1 MSDIYSVGERVVIYI
16 VIAITAIVLSLVYLF
31 CRINRK
37 KVSCFIFVLCFL
49 YFALF
54 IFLNFIS
61 MFDLVFNNQ
70 KGFENFSKVIS
81 KFYEV
86 FDYIDKALG
95 FLIFPLIIY
104 YLESGYYT
112 IPRKILDGLWG
123 IIFEFIQPLVL
134 SLRIILCIV
143 LLVITI
149 KYRKHFGL
157 GKNPFDYIFVILD
170 CYSIIDI
177 YMCVGFFMVQIFVDC
192 KTQKNKKLKDRYYR
206 YSLIKII
213 RKTESYINKMNKL
226 HETLDKN
233 IQNYDKDKSSLDYK
247 HMKETYQK
255 IDEKIKEY
263 QEERH
268 ENNTNS
274 NNNENIIDY
283 SNANVQQTNNYNE
296 NINQNNNDYM
306 GAINY
311 LHNYNQP
318 NDKTGQQETVNQM
331 EVGGEQAQNVEIK
344 KNNEENK
351 PKKEKKLSPV
361 DCNKKYKK
369 YIRRIDKL
377 KLLYQVIERDYN
389 PMTISNNRC
398 ICCCNVILFITF
410 GIAICTDF
418 ILPIALNMRDD
429 FIDDSGEFKK
439 TEESK
444 FALAVSILIS
454 LLICIVTSSYTI
466 ITIYSSKRRRY
477 ISGDYLYDKKIND
490 NLSLLKTV
498 QFICGFSF
506 AVIYCNLYFWKTLD
520 KKGVFGRPYYYD
532 QVIIP
537 DYTLKNGITIYMII
551 KIIIIIISILA
562 ALIIQLTKLSFF
574 KNDLT
579 EFNSRSFRQS
589 KYDNDQ
595 ELNRVINE
603 NKGIVNILKREIKY

>member
-1 MSDIYSVGERVVIYI
+1 
-16 VIAITAIVLSLVYLF
+16 
-31 CRINRK
+31 
-37 KVSCFIFVLCFL
+37 
-49 YFALF
+49 
-54 IFLNFIS
+54 

-123 IIFEFIQPLVL
+123 IIYEFIQPLVL

-247 HMKETYQK
+247 HMKDTYQK
-255 IDEKIKEY
+255 IDKKLKEY
-263 QEERH
+263 QEDSH
-268 ENNTNS
+268 ENNPNS
-274 NNNENIIDY
+274 NNNENMIDY
-283 SNANVQQTNNYNE
+283 SKANVQQTNNYNE

-318 NDKTGQQETVNQM
+318 NDKTGQQETDNQM

-398 ICCCNVILFITF
+398 ICCYNVILFITF

-444 FALAVSILIS
+444 FALAVSVIIS
-454 LLICIVTSSYTI
+454 LAICVVTSSYTI

-537 DYTLKNGITIYMII
+537 DYTIKNGITIYMII

-562 ALIIQLTKLSFF
+562 ALIIKLTKISFF

-579 EFNSRSFRQS
+579 EFNSKSWRQS
-589 KYDNDQ
+589 KYDDDQ

>member
-1 MSDIYSVGERVVIYI
+1 MSDVYSVGERVVIYI
-16 VIAITAIVLSLVYLF
+16 VIAIVAIVLSLVYLF
-31 CRINRK
+31 CRVNRK
-37 KVSCFIFVLCFL
+37 KISLFIFALCSL

-123 IIFEFIQPLVL
+123 IIYEFIQPLVL

-247 HMKETYQK
+247 HMKDTYQK
-255 IDEKIKEY
+255 IDKKLKEY
-263 QEERH
+263 QEDSH
-268 ENNTNS
+268 ENNPNS
-274 NNNENIIDY
+274 NNNENMIDY
-283 SNANVQQTNNYNE
+283 SKANVQQTNNYNE

-318 NDKTGQQETVNQM
+318 NDKTGQQETDNQM

-398 ICCCNVILFITF
+398 ICCYNVILFITF

-444 FALAVSILIS
+444 FALAVSVIIS
-454 LLICIVTSSYTI
+454 LAICVVTSSYTI

-537 DYTLKNGITIYMII
+537 DHTIKNGITIYMII

-562 ALIIQLTKLSFF
+562 ALIIKLTKISFF

-579 EFNSRSFRQS
+579 EFNSKSWRQS
-589 KYDNDQ
+589 KYDDDQ

>member
-1 MSDIYSVGERVVIYI
+1 MSDVYSVGERVVIYI
-16 VIAITAIVLSLVYLF
+16 VIAIVAIVLSLVYLF
-31 CRINRK
+31 CRVNRK
-37 KVSCFIFVLCFL
+37 KISLFIFALCSL

-123 IIFEFIQPLVL
+123 IIYEFIQPLVL

-247 HMKETYQK
+247 HMKDTYQK
-255 IDEKIKEY
+255 IDKKLKEY
-263 QEERH
+263 QEDSH
-268 ENNTNS
+268 ENNPNS
-274 NNNENIIDY
+274 NNNENMIDY
-283 SNANVQQTNNYNE
+283 SKANVQQTNNYNE

-318 NDKTGQQETVNQM
+318 NDKTGQQETDNQM

-398 ICCCNVILFITF
+398 ICCYNVILFITF

-444 FALAVSILIS
+444 FALAVSVIIS
-454 LLICIVTSSYTI
+454 LAICVVTSSYTI

-562 ALIIQLTKLSFF
+562 ALIIKLTKISFF

-579 EFNSRSFRQS
+579 EFNSKSWRQS
-589 KYDNDQ
+589 KYDDDQ

>member
-1 MSDIYSVGERVVIYI
+1 MSDVYSVGERVVIYI
-16 VIAITAIVLSLVYLF
+16 VIAIVAIVLSLVYLF
-31 CRINRK
+31 CRVNRK
-37 KVSCFIFVLCFL
+37 KISLFIFALCSL

-123 IIFEFIQPLVL
+123 IIYEFIQPLVL

-247 HMKETYQK
+247 HMKDTYQK
-255 IDEKIKEY
+255 IDKKLKEY
-263 QEERH
+263 QEDSH
-268 ENNTNS
+268 ENNPNS
-274 NNNENIIDY
+274 NNNENMIDY
-283 SNANVQQTNNYNE
+283 SKANVQQTNNYNE

-318 NDKTGQQETVNQM
+318 NDKTGQQETDNQM

-398 ICCCNVILFITF
+398 ICCYNVILFITF

-562 ALIIQLTKLSFF
+562 ALIIKLTKISFF

-579 EFNSRSFRQS
+579 EFNSKSWRQS
-589 KYDNDQ
+589 KYDDDQ

>member
-1 MSDIYSVGERVVIYI
+1 MSDVYSVGERVVIYI
-16 VIAITAIVLSLVYLF
+16 VIAIVAIVLSLVYLF
-31 CRINRK
+31 CRVNRK
-37 KVSCFIFVLCFL
+37 KISLFIFALCSL

-123 IIFEFIQPLVL
+123 IIYEFIQPLVL

-149 KYRKHFGL
+149 KYREHFGL

-247 HMKETYQK
+247 HMKDTYQK

-263 QEERH
+263 QEESH
-268 ENNTNS
+268 ENNPNS
-274 NNNENIIDY
+274 NNNENMIDY
-283 SNANVQQTNNYNE
+283 SKANVQQTNNYNE

-318 NDKTGQQETVNQM
+318 NDKTGQQETDNQM

-398 ICCCNVILFITF
+398 ICCYNVILFITF

-444 FALAVSILIS
+444 FALAVSVIIS
-454 LLICIVTSSYTI
+454 LAICVVTSSYTI

-562 ALIIQLTKLSFF
+562 ALIIKLTKISFF

-579 EFNSRSFRQS
+579 EFNSKSWRQS
-589 KYDNDQ
+589 KYDDDQ

>member
-1 MSDIYSVGERVVIYI
+1 MSDVYSVGERVVIYI
-16 VIAITAIVLSLVYLF
+16 VIAITALVLSLVYLF
-31 CRINRK
+31 CRVNRK
-37 KVSCFIFVLCFL
+37 KISLFIFALCSL

-123 IIFEFIQPLVL
+123 IIYEFIQPLVL

-263 QEERH
+263 QEESH
-268 ENNTNS
+268 ENNPNS
-274 NNNENIIDY
+274 NNNENMIDY
-283 SNANVQQTNNYNE
+283 SKANVQQTNNYNE

-318 NDKTGQQETVNQM
+318 NDKTGQQETDNQM

-444 FALAVSILIS
+444 FALAVSVIIS
-454 LLICIVTSSYTI
+454 LAICVVTSSYTI

-579 EFNSRSFRQS
+579 EFNSKSWRQS
-589 KYDNDQ
+589 KYDDDQ

>member
-1 MSDIYSVGERVVIYI
+1 MSDVYSVGERVVIYI
-16 VIAITAIVLSLVYLF
+16 VIAIVAIVLSLVYLF
-31 CRINRK
+31 CRVNRK
-37 KVSCFIFVLCFL
+37 KISLFIFALCSL

-123 IIFEFIQPLVL
+123 IIYEFIQPLVL

-247 HMKETYQK
+247 HMKDTYQK
-255 IDEKIKEY
+255 IDKKLKEY
-263 QEERH
+263 QEDSH
-268 ENNTNS
+268 ENNPNS
-274 NNNENIIDY
+274 NNNENMIDY
-283 SNANVQQTNNYNE
+283 SKANVQQTNNYNE

-318 NDKTGQQETVNQM
+318 NDKTGQQETDNQM

-444 FALAVSILIS
+444 FALAVSVIIS
-454 LLICIVTSSYTI
+454 LAICVVTSSYTI

-562 ALIIQLTKLSFF
+562 ALIIKLTKISFF

-579 EFNSRSFRQS
+579 EFNSKSWRQS
-589 KYDNDQ
+589 KYDDDQ

>member
-16 VIAITAIVLSLVYLF
+16 VIAIVALVLSLVYLF

-37 KVSCFIFVLCFL
+37 KVSWFIFVLCFL

-61 MFDLVFNNQ
+61 MFDLVFNNE

-81 KFYEV
+81 KFYEI

-123 IIFEFIQPLVL
+123 IIYEFIQPLVL

-157 GKNPFDYIFVILD
+157 GKNLFDYIFVILD

-247 HMKETYQK
+247 HMKDTYQK

-263 QEERH
+263 QEESH
-268 ENNTNS
+268 ENNPNS
-274 NNNENIIDY
+274 NNNENMIDY
-283 SNANVQQTNNYNE
+283 SKANVQQTNNYNE

-318 NDKTGQQETVNQM
+318 NDKTGQQETDNQM

-444 FALAVSILIS
+444 FALAVSVIIS
-454 LLICIVTSSYTI
+454 LAICVVTSSYTI

-477 ISGDYLYDKKIND
+477 ISGDYLYDKMIND

-562 ALIIQLTKLSFF
+562 ALIIKLTKISFF

-579 EFNSRSFRQS
+579 EFNSKSWRQS

>member
-31 CRINRK
+31 CRVNRK
-37 KVSCFIFVLCFL
+37 KISLFIFALCSL

-247 HMKETYQK
+247 HMKDTYQK
-255 IDEKIKEY
+255 IDKKLKEY
-263 QEERH
+263 QEDSH
-268 ENNTNS
+268 ENNPNS
-274 NNNENIIDY
+274 NNNENMIDY
-283 SNANVQQTNNYNE
+283 SKANVQQTNNYNE

-318 NDKTGQQETVNQM
+318 NDKTGQQETDNQM

-389 PMTISNNRC
+389 PMYISNNRC
-398 ICCCNVILFITF
+398 ICCYNVILFITF

-444 FALAVSILIS
+444 FALAVSVIIS
-454 LLICIVTSSYTI
+454 LAICVVTSSYTI

-477 ISGDYLYDKKIND
+477 ISGDYLYDKMIND

-579 EFNSRSFRQS
+579 EFNSKSWRQS

>member
-16 VIAITAIVLSLVYLF
+16 VIAIVAIVLSLVYLF
-31 CRINRK
+31 CRVNRK
-37 KVSCFIFVLCFL
+37 KISLFIFALCSL

-123 IIFEFIQPLVL
+123 IIYEFIQPLVL

-247 HMKETYQK
+247 HMKDTYQK
-255 IDEKIKEY
+255 IDKKLKEY
-263 QEERH
+263 QEDSH
-268 ENNTNS
+268 ENNPNS
-274 NNNENIIDY
+274 NNNENMIDY
-283 SNANVQQTNNYNE
+283 SKANVQQTNNYNE

-318 NDKTGQQETVNQM
+318 NDKTDQQETINQM

-398 ICCCNVILFITF
+398 ICFCNVILFITF

-439 TEESK
+439 TDESK
-444 FALAVSILIS
+444 FALAVSVIIS
-454 LLICIVTSSYTI
+454 LAICVVTSSYTI

-477 ISGDYLYDKKIND
+477 ISGDYLYDKMIND

-562 ALIIQLTKLSFF
+562 ALIIKLTKISFF

-579 EFNSRSFRQS
+579 EFNSKSWRQS
-589 KYDNDQ
+589 KYDDDQ

>member
-1 MSDIYSVGERVVIYI
+1 MSDVYSVGERVVIYI
-16 VIAITAIVLSLVYLF
+16 VIAIVAIVLSLVYLF
-31 CRINRK
+31 CRVNRK
-37 KVSCFIFVLCFL
+37 KISLFIFALCSL

-123 IIFEFIQPLVL
+123 IIYEFIQPLVL

-247 HMKETYQK
+247 HMKDTYQK
-255 IDEKIKEY
+255 IDKKLKEY
-263 QEERH
+263 QEDSH
-268 ENNTNS
+268 ENNPNS
-274 NNNENIIDY
+274 NNNENMIDY
-283 SNANVQQTNNYNE
+283 SKANVQQTNNYNE

-318 NDKTGQQETVNQM
+318 NDKTGQQETDNQM

-389 PMTISNNRC
+389 PMTISNNRY
-398 ICCCNVILFITF
+398 ICCYNVILFITF

-444 FALAVSILIS
+444 FALAVSVIIS
-454 LLICIVTSSYTI
+454 LAICVVTSSYTI

-562 ALIIQLTKLSFF
+562 ALIIKLTKISFF

-579 EFNSRSFRQS
+579 EFNSKSWRQS
-589 KYDNDQ
+589 KYDDDQ

>member
-1 MSDIYSVGERVVIYI
+1 MSDVYSVGERVVIYI
-16 VIAITAIVLSLVYLF
+16 VIAIVAIVLSLVYLF
-31 CRINRK
+31 CRVNRK
-37 KVSCFIFVLCFL
+37 KISLFIFALCSL

-123 IIFEFIQPLVL
+123 IIYEFIQPLVL

-226 HETLDKN
+226 HDTLDKN

-247 HMKETYQK
+247 HMKDTYQK
-255 IDEKIKEY
+255 IDKKLKEY

-296 NINQNNNDYM
+296 NINQNNNDYI

-398 ICCCNVILFITF
+398 ICFCNVILFITF

-444 FALAVSILIS
+444 FALAVSVIIS
-454 LLICIVTSSYTI
+454 LAICVVTSSYTI

-537 DYTLKNGITIYMII
+537 DYTIKNGITIYMII

-562 ALIIQLTKLSFF
+562 ALIIKLTKLSFF

-579 EFNSRSFRQS
+579 EFNSKSWRQS
-589 KYDNDQ
+589 KYDDDQ

>member
-1 MSDIYSVGERVVIYI
+1 MSDVYSVGERVVIYI
-16 VIAITAIVLSLVYLF
+16 VIAIVAIVLSLVYLF
-31 CRINRK
+31 CRVNRK
-37 KVSCFIFVLCFL
+37 KISLFIFALCSL

-123 IIFEFIQPLVL
+123 IIYEFIQPLVL

-247 HMKETYQK
+247 HMKDTYQK
-255 IDEKIKEY
+255 IDKKLKEY
-263 QEERH
+263 QEDSH
-268 ENNTNS
+268 ENNPNS
-274 NNNENIIDY
+274 NNNENMIDY
-283 SNANVQQTNNYNE
+283 SKANVQQTNNYNE

-318 NDKTGQQETVNQM
+318 NDKTGQQETDNQM

-562 ALIIQLTKLSFF
+562 ALIIKLTKISFF

-579 EFNSRSFRQS
+579 EFNSKSWRQS
-589 KYDNDQ
+589 KYDDDQ

>member
-1 MSDIYSVGERVVIYI
+1 MSDVYSVGERVVIYI
-16 VIAITAIVLSLVYLF
+16 VIAIVAIVLSLVYLF
-31 CRINRK
+31 CRVNRK
-37 KVSCFIFVLCFL
+37 KISLFIFALCSL

-123 IIFEFIQPLVL
+123 IIYEFIQPLVL

-247 HMKETYQK
+247 HMKDTYQK
-255 IDEKIKEY
+255 IDKKLKEY
-263 QEERH
+263 QEDSH
-268 ENNTNS
+268 ENNPNS
-274 NNNENIIDY
+274 NNNENMIDY
-283 SNANVQQTNNYNE
+283 SKANVQQTNNYNE

-318 NDKTGQQETVNQM
+318 NDKTDQQETINQM

-398 ICCCNVILFITF
+398 ICFYNVILFITF

-439 TEESK
+439 TDESK
-444 FALAVSILIS
+444 FALAVSVIIS
-454 LLICIVTSSYTI
+454 LAICVVTSSYTI

-477 ISGDYLYDKKIND
+477 ISGDYLYDKMIND

-562 ALIIQLTKLSFF
+562 ALIIQLTKISFF

-579 EFNSRSFRQS
+579 EFNSKSWRQS
-589 KYDNDQ
+589 KYDDDQ

>member
-1 MSDIYSVGERVVIYI
+1 MSDVYSVGERVVIYI
-16 VIAITAIVLSLVYLF
+16 VIAIVAIVLSLVYLF
-31 CRINRK
+31 CRVNRK
-37 KVSCFIFVLCFL
+37 KISLFIFALCSL

-123 IIFEFIQPLVL
+123 IIYEFIQPLVL

-247 HMKETYQK
+247 HMKDTYQK
-255 IDEKIKEY
+255 IDKKLKEY
-263 QEERH
+263 QEDSH
-268 ENNTNS
+268 ENNPNS
-274 NNNENIIDY
+274 NNNENMIDY
-283 SNANVQQTNNYNE
+283 SKANVQQTNNYNE

-318 NDKTGQQETVNQM
+318 NDKTGQQETDNQM

-398 ICCCNVILFITF
+398 ICCYNVILFITF

-418 ILPIALNMRDD
+418 ILPIAINKRDD

-444 FALAVSILIS
+444 FALAVSVIIS
-454 LLICIVTSSYTI
+454 LAICVVTSSYTI

-562 ALIIQLTKLSFF
+562 ALIIKLTKISFF

-579 EFNSRSFRQS
+579 EFNSKSWRQS
-589 KYDNDQ
+589 KYDDDQ

>member
-1 MSDIYSVGERVVIYI
+1 MSDVYSVGERVVIYI
-16 VIAITAIVLSLVYLF
+16 VIAIVAIVLSLVYLF
-31 CRINRK
+31 CRVNRK
-37 KVSCFIFVLCFL
+37 KISLFIFALCSL

-123 IIFEFIQPLVL
+123 IIYEFIQPLVL

-149 KYRKHFGL
+149 KYREHFGL

-247 HMKETYQK
+247 HMKDTYQK
-255 IDEKIKEY
+255 IDKKLKEY
-263 QEERH
+263 QEDSH
-268 ENNTNS
+268 ENNPNS
-274 NNNENIIDY
+274 NNNENMIDY
-283 SNANVQQTNNYNE
+283 SKANVQQTNNYNE

-318 NDKTGQQETVNQM
+318 NDKTGQQETDNQM

-398 ICCCNVILFITF
+398 ICCYNVILFITF

-444 FALAVSILIS
+444 FALAVSVIIS
-454 LLICIVTSSYTI
+454 LAICVVTSSYTI

-562 ALIIQLTKLSFF
+562 ALIIKLTKISFF

-579 EFNSRSFRQS
+579 EFNSKSWRQS
-589 KYDNDQ
+589 KYDDDQ

>member
-1 MSDIYSVGERVVIYI
+1 MSDVYSVGERVVIYI
-16 VIAITAIVLSLVYLF
+16 VIAIVAIVLSLVYLF
-31 CRINRK
+31 CRVNRK
-37 KVSCFIFVLCFL
+37 KISLFIFALCSL

-123 IIFEFIQPLVL
+123 IIYEFIQPLVL

-247 HMKETYQK
+247 HMKDTYQK

-263 QEERH
+263 QEDSH
-268 ENNTNS
+268 ENNPNS
-274 NNNENIIDY
+274 NNNENMIDY
-283 SNANVQQTNNYNE
+283 SKANVQQTNNYNE

-398 ICCCNVILFITF
+398 ICCYNVILFITF

-444 FALAVSILIS
+444 FALAVSVIIS
-454 LLICIVTSSYTI
+454 LAICVVTSSYTI

-562 ALIIQLTKLSFF
+562 ALIIKLTKISFF

-579 EFNSRSFRQS
+579 EFNSKSWRQS
-589 KYDNDQ
+589 KYDDDQ

>member
-1 MSDIYSVGERVVIYI
+1 MSDVYSVGERVVIYI
-16 VIAITAIVLSLVYLF
+16 VIAIVAIVLSLVYLF
-31 CRINRK
+31 CRVNRK
-37 KVSCFIFVLCFL
+37 KISLFIFALCSL

-123 IIFEFIQPLVL
+123 IIYEFIQPLVL

-263 QEERH
+263 QEESH
-268 ENNTNS
+268 ENNPNS
-274 NNNENIIDY
+274 NNNENMIDY
-283 SNANVQQTNNYNE
+283 SKANVQQTNNYNE

-318 NDKTGQQETVNQM
+318 NDKTGQQETDNQM

-398 ICCCNVILFITF
+398 ICCYNVILFITF

-444 FALAVSILIS
+444 FALAVSVIIS
-454 LLICIVTSSYTI
+454 LAICVVTSSYTI

-562 ALIIQLTKLSFF
+562 ALIIKLTKISFF

-579 EFNSRSFRQS
+579 EFNSKSWRQS
-589 KYDNDQ
+589 KYDDDQ

>member
-1 MSDIYSVGERVVIYI
+1 MSDVYSVGERVVIYI
-16 VIAITAIVLSLVYLF
+16 VIAIVAIVLSLVYLF
-31 CRINRK
+31 CRVNRK
-37 KVSCFIFVLCFL
+37 KISLFIFALCSL

-123 IIFEFIQPLVL
+123 IIYEFIQPLVL

-247 HMKETYQK
+247 HMKDTYQK
-255 IDEKIKEY
+255 IDKKLKEY
-263 QEERH
+263 QEDSH
-268 ENNTNS
+268 ENNPNS
-274 NNNENIIDY
+274 NNNENMIDY
-283 SNANVQQTNNYNE
+283 SKANVQQTNNYNE

-318 NDKTGQQETVNQM
+318 NDKTGQQETDNQM

-398 ICCCNVILFITF
+398 ICFCNVILFITF

-444 FALAVSILIS
+444 FALAVSVIIS
-454 LLICIVTSSYTI
+454 LAICVVTSSYTI

-579 EFNSRSFRQS
+579 EFNSKSWRQS
-589 KYDNDQ
+589 KYDDDQ

>member
-1 MSDIYSVGERVVIYI
+1 MSDVYSVGERVVIYI
-16 VIAITAIVLSLVYLF
+16 VIAIVAIVLSLVYLF
-31 CRINRK
+31 CRVNRK
-37 KVSCFIFVLCFL
+37 KISLFIFALCSL

-123 IIFEFIQPLVL
+123 IIYEFIQPLVL

-177 YMCVGFFMVQIFVDC
+177 YMYVGFFMVQIFVDC

-247 HMKETYQK
+247 HMKDTYQK
-255 IDEKIKEY
+255 IDKKLKEY
-263 QEERH
+263 QEDSH
-268 ENNTNS
+268 ENNPNS
-274 NNNENIIDY
+274 NNNENMIDY
-283 SNANVQQTNNYNE
+283 SKANVQQTNNYNE

-318 NDKTGQQETVNQM
+318 NDKTGQQETDNQM

-398 ICCCNVILFITF
+398 ICCYNVILFITF

-418 ILPIALNMRDD
+418 ILPIAINKRDD

-444 FALAVSILIS
+444 FALAVSVIIS
-454 LLICIVTSSYTI
+454 LAICVVTSSYTI

-562 ALIIQLTKLSFF
+562 ALIIKLTKISFF

-579 EFNSRSFRQS
+579 EFNSKSWRQS
-589 KYDNDQ
+589 KYDDDQ

>member
-37 KVSCFIFVLCFL
+37 KVSWFIFVLCFL

-123 IIFEFIQPLVL
+123 IIYEFIQPLVL

-255 IDEKIKEY
+255 IDEKLKEY
-263 QEERH
+263 QEESH
-268 ENNTNS
+268 EINPNS
-274 NNNENIIDY
+274 NNNENMIDY
-283 SNANVQQTNNYNE
+283 SKANVQQTNNYNE

-389 PMTISNNRC
+389 PMYISNNRC
-398 ICCCNVILFITF
+398 ICCYNVILFITF

-444 FALAVSILIS
+444 FALAVSVIIS
-454 LLICIVTSSYTI
+454 LAICVVTSSYTI

>member
-1 MSDIYSVGERVVIYI
+1 MSDVYSVGERVVIYI
-16 VIAITAIVLSLVYLF
+16 VIAIVAIVLSLVYLF
-31 CRINRK
+31 CRVNRK
-37 KVSCFIFVLCFL
+37 KISLFIFALCSL
-49 YFALF
+49 YLALF

-123 IIFEFIQPLVL
+123 IIYEFIQPLVL

-247 HMKETYQK
+247 HMKDTYQK

-263 QEERH
+263 QEESH
-268 ENNTNS
+268 ENNPNS
-274 NNNENIIDY
+274 NNNENMIDY
-283 SNANVQQTNNYNE
+283 SKANVQQTNNYNE

-318 NDKTGQQETVNQM
+318 NDKTGQQETDNQM

-398 ICCCNVILFITF
+398 ICCYNVILFITF

-444 FALAVSILIS
+444 FALAVSVIIS
-454 LLICIVTSSYTI
+454 LAICVVTSSYTI

-562 ALIIQLTKLSFF
+562 ALIIKLTKISFF

-579 EFNSRSFRQS
+579 EFNSKSWRQS
-589 KYDNDQ
+589 KYDDDQ

>member
-1 MSDIYSVGERVVIYI
+1 MSDVYSVGERVVIYI
-16 VIAITAIVLSLVYLF
+16 VIAIVAIVLSLVYLF
-31 CRINRK
+31 CRVNRK
-37 KVSCFIFVLCFL
+37 KISLFIFALCSL

-123 IIFEFIQPLVL
+123 IIYEFIQPLVL

-247 HMKETYQK
+247 HMKDTYQK
-255 IDEKIKEY
+255 IDKKLKEY
-263 QEERH
+263 QEDSH
-268 ENNTNS
+268 ENNPNS
-274 NNNENIIDY
+274 NNNENMIDY
-283 SNANVQQTNNYNE
+283 SKANVQQTNNYNE

-318 NDKTGQQETVNQM
+318 NDKTGQQETDNQM

-398 ICCCNVILFITF
+398 ICCYNVILFITF

-444 FALAVSILIS
+444 FALAVSVIIS
-454 LLICIVTSSYTI
+454 LAICVVTSSYTI

-477 ISGDYLYDKKIND
+477 ISGDYLYDKMIND

-562 ALIIQLTKLSFF
+562 ALIIKLTKISFF

-579 EFNSRSFRQS
+579 EFNSKSWRQS
-589 KYDNDQ
+589 KYDDDQ

>member
-1 MSDIYSVGERVVIYI
+1 MSDVYSVGERVVIYI
-16 VIAITAIVLSLVYLF
+16 VIAIVAIVLSLVYLF
-31 CRINRK
+31 CRVNRK
-37 KVSCFIFVLCFL
+37 KISLFIFALCSL

-123 IIFEFIQPLVL
+123 IIYEFIQPLVL

-247 HMKETYQK
+247 HMKDTYQK
-255 IDEKIKEY
+255 IDKKLKEY
-263 QEERH
+263 QEDSH
-268 ENNTNS
+268 ENNPNS
-274 NNNENIIDY
+274 NNNENMIDY
-283 SNANVQQTNNYNE
+283 SKANVQQTNNYNE

-318 NDKTGQQETVNQM
+318 NDKTGQQETDNQM

-562 ALIIQLTKLSFF
+562 ALIIKLTKISFF

-579 EFNSRSFRQS
+579 EFNSKSWRQS

>member
-1 MSDIYSVGERVVIYI
+1 MSDVYSVGERVVIYI
-16 VIAITAIVLSLVYLF
+16 VIAIVAIVLSLVYLF
-31 CRINRK
+31 CRVNRK
-37 KVSCFIFVLCFL
+37 KISWFIFALCSL

-123 IIFEFIQPLVL
+123 IIYEFIQPLVL

-247 HMKETYQK
+247 HMKDTYQK
-255 IDEKIKEY
+255 IDKKLKEY
-263 QEERH
+263 QEDSH
-268 ENNTNS
+268 ENNPNS
-274 NNNENIIDY
+274 NNNENMIDY
-283 SNANVQQTNNYNE
+283 SKANVQQTNNYNE

-318 NDKTGQQETVNQM
+318 NDKTGQQETDNQM

-398 ICCCNVILFITF
+398 ICCYNVILFITF

-444 FALAVSILIS
+444 FALAVSVIIS
-454 LLICIVTSSYTI
+454 LAICVVTSSYTI

-562 ALIIQLTKLSFF
+562 ALIIKLTKISFF

-579 EFNSRSFRQS
+579 EFNSKSWRQS
-589 KYDNDQ
+589 KYDDDQ

>member
-16 VIAITAIVLSLVYLF
+16 VIAITALVLSLVYLF

-123 IIFEFIQPLVL
+123 IIYEFIQPLVL

-247 HMKETYQK
+247 HMKDTYQK
-255 IDEKIKEY
+255 IDKKLKEY

-410 GIAICTDF
+410 GFAICTDF

-444 FALAVSILIS
+444 FALAVSVIIS
-454 LLICIVTSSYTI
+454 LAICVVTSSYTI

-562 ALIIQLTKLSFF
+562 ALIIQLTKISFF

>member
-1 MSDIYSVGERVVIYI
+1 MSDVYSVGERVVIYI
-16 VIAITAIVLSLVYLF
+16 VIAIVAIVLSLVYLF
-31 CRINRK
+31 CRVNRK
-37 KVSCFIFVLCFL
+37 KISLFIFALCSL

-123 IIFEFIQPLVL
+123 IIYEFIQPLVL

-247 HMKETYQK
+247 HMKDTYQK
-255 IDEKIKEY
+255 IDKKLKEY
-263 QEERH
+263 QEDSH
-268 ENNTNS
+268 ENNPNS
-274 NNNENIIDY
+274 NNNENMIDY
-283 SNANVQQTNNYNE
+283 SKANVQQTNNYNE

-318 NDKTGQQETVNQM
+318 NDKTGQQETDNQM

-398 ICCCNVILFITF
+398 ICFCNVILFITF

-444 FALAVSILIS
+444 FALAVSVIIS
-454 LLICIVTSSYTI
+454 LAICVVTSSYTI

-562 ALIIQLTKLSFF
+562 ALIIKLTKISFF

-579 EFNSRSFRQS
+579 EFNSKSWRQS
-589 KYDNDQ
+589 KYDDDQ

>member
-1 MSDIYSVGERVVIYI
+1 MSDVYSVGERVVIYI
-16 VIAITAIVLSLVYLF
+16 VIAIVAIVLSLVYLF
-31 CRINRK
+31 CRVNRK
-37 KVSCFIFVLCFL
+37 KISLFIFALCSL

-123 IIFEFIQPLVL
+123 IIYEFIQPLVL

-247 HMKETYQK
+247 HMKDTYQK
-255 IDEKIKEY
+255 IDKKLKEY
-263 QEERH
+263 QEDSH
-268 ENNTNS
+268 ENNPNS
-274 NNNENIIDY
+274 NNNENMIDY
-283 SNANVQQTNNYNE
+283 SKANVQQTNNYNE

-318 NDKTGQQETVNQM
+318 NDKTGQQETDNQM

-398 ICCCNVILFITF
+398 ICCYNVILFITF

-444 FALAVSILIS
+444 FALAVSVIIS
-454 LLICIVTSSYTI
+454 LAICVVTSSYTI

-562 ALIIQLTKLSFF
+562 ALIIKLTKISFF

-579 EFNSRSFRQS
+579 EFNSKSWRQS

>member
-1 MSDIYSVGERVVIYI
+1 
-16 VIAITAIVLSLVYLF
+16 
-31 CRINRK
+31 
-37 KVSCFIFVLCFL
+37 
-49 YFALF
+49 
-54 IFLNFIS
+54 

-123 IIFEFIQPLVL
+123 IIYEFIQPLVL

-177 YMCVGFFMVQIFVDC
+177 YMYVGFFMVQIFVDC

-247 HMKETYQK
+247 HMKDTYQK
-255 IDEKIKEY
+255 IDKKLKEY
-263 QEERH
+263 QEDSH
-268 ENNTNS
+268 ENNPNS
-274 NNNENIIDY
+274 NNNENMIDY
-283 SNANVQQTNNYNE
+283 SKANVQQTNNYNE

-318 NDKTGQQETVNQM
+318 NDKTGQQETDNQM

-398 ICCCNVILFITF
+398 ICCYNVILFITF

-418 ILPIALNMRDD
+418 ILPIAINKRDD

-444 FALAVSILIS
+444 FALAVSVIIS
-454 LLICIVTSSYTI
+454 LAICVVTSSYTI

-562 ALIIQLTKLSFF
+562 ALIIKLTKISFF

-579 EFNSRSFRQS
+579 EFNSKSWRQS
-589 KYDNDQ
+589 KYDDDQ

>member
-1 MSDIYSVGERVVIYI
+1 MSDVYSVGERVVIYI
-16 VIAITAIVLSLVYLF
+16 VIAIVAIVLSLVYLF
-31 CRINRK
+31 CRVNRK
-37 KVSCFIFVLCFL
+37 KISLFIFALCSL

-123 IIFEFIQPLVL
+123 IIYEFIQPLVL

-247 HMKETYQK
+247 HMKDTYQK
-255 IDEKIKEY
+255 IDKKIKEY
-263 QEERH
+263 QEDSH
-268 ENNTNS
+268 ENNPNS
-274 NNNENIIDY
+274 NNNENMIDY
-283 SNANVQQTNNYNE
+283 SKANVQQTNNYNE

-318 NDKTGQQETVNQM
+318 NDKTGQQETDNQM

-398 ICCCNVILFITF
+398 ICCYNVILFITF

-444 FALAVSILIS
+444 FALAVSVIIS
-454 LLICIVTSSYTI
+454 LAICVVTSSYTI

-562 ALIIQLTKLSFF
+562 ALIIKLTKISFF

-579 EFNSRSFRQS
+579 EFNSKSWRQS
-589 KYDNDQ
+589 KYDDDQ

>member
-1 MSDIYSVGERVVIYI
+1 MSDVYSVGERVVIYI
-16 VIAITAIVLSLVYLF
+16 VIAIVAIVLSLVYLF
-31 CRINRK
+31 CRVNRK
-37 KVSCFIFVLCFL
+37 KISLFIFALCSL

-123 IIFEFIQPLVL
+123 IIYEFIQPLVL

-247 HMKETYQK
+247 HMKDTYQK
-255 IDEKIKEY
+255 IDKKLKEY
-263 QEERH
+263 QEDSH
-268 ENNTNS
+268 ENNPNS
-274 NNNENIIDY
+274 NNNENMIDY
-283 SNANVQQTNNYNE
+283 SKANVQQTNNYNE

-318 NDKTGQQETVNQM
+318 NDKTDQQETINQM

-398 ICCCNVILFITF
+398 ICFCNVILFITF

-439 TEESK
+439 TDESK
-444 FALAVSILIS
+444 FALAVSVIIS
-454 LLICIVTSSYTI
+454 LAICVVTSSYTI

-562 ALIIQLTKLSFF
+562 ALIIKLTKISFF

-579 EFNSRSFRQS
+579 EFNSKSWRQS
-589 KYDNDQ
+589 KYDDDQ

>member
-1 MSDIYSVGERVVIYI
+1 MSDVYSVGERVVIYI
-16 VIAITAIVLSLVYLF
+16 VIAIVAIVLSLVYLF
-31 CRINRK
+31 CRVNRK
-37 KVSCFIFVLCFL
+37 KISLFIFALCSL

-123 IIFEFIQPLVL
+123 IIYEFIQPLVL

-247 HMKETYQK
+247 HMKDTYQK
-255 IDEKIKEY
+255 IDKKLKEY
-263 QEERH
+263 QEDSH
-268 ENNTNS
+268 ENNPNS
-274 NNNENIIDY
+274 NNNENMIDY
-283 SNANVQQTNNYNE
+283 SKANVQQTNNYNE

-318 NDKTGQQETVNQM
+318 NDKTDQQETINQM

-398 ICCCNVILFITF
+398 ICFYNVILFITF

-439 TEESK
+439 TDESK
-444 FALAVSILIS
+444 FALAVSVIIS
-454 LLICIVTSSYTI
+454 LAICVVTSSYTI

-477 ISGDYLYDKKIND
+477 ISGDYLYDKMIND

-562 ALIIQLTKLSFF
+562 ALIIKLTKISFF

-579 EFNSRSFRQS
+579 EFNSKSWRQS
-589 KYDNDQ
+589 KYDDDQ

>member
-1 MSDIYSVGERVVIYI
+1 MSDVYSVGERVVIYI
-16 VIAITAIVLSLVYLF
+16 VIAIVAIVLSLVYLF
-31 CRINRK
+31 CRVNRK
-37 KVSCFIFVLCFL
+37 KISLFIFALCSL

-123 IIFEFIQPLVL
+123 IIYEFIQPLVL

-213 RKTESYINKMNKL
+213 GKTESYINKMNKL

-247 HMKETYQK
+247 HMKDTYQK
-255 IDEKIKEY
+255 IDKKLKEY
-263 QEERH
+263 QEDSH
-268 ENNTNS
+268 ENNPNS
-274 NNNENIIDY
+274 NNNENMIDY
-283 SNANVQQTNNYNE
+283 SKANVQQTNNYNE

-318 NDKTGQQETVNQM
+318 NDKTGQQETDNQM

-398 ICCCNVILFITF
+398 ICCYNVILFITF

-429 FIDDSGEFKK
+429 YIDDSGEFKK

-444 FALAVSILIS
+444 FALAVSVIIS
-454 LLICIVTSSYTI
+454 LAICVVTSSYTI

-562 ALIIQLTKLSFF
+562 ALIIKLTKISFF

-579 EFNSRSFRQS
+579 EFNSKSWRQS
-589 KYDNDQ
+589 KYDDDQ

>member
-16 VIAITAIVLSLVYLF
+16 VIAITALVLSLVYLF
-31 CRINRK
+31 CRVNRK
-37 KVSCFIFVLCFL
+37 KISLFIFALCSL

-123 IIFEFIQPLVL
+123 IIYEFIQPLVL

-247 HMKETYQK
+247 HMKDTYQK
-255 IDEKIKEY
+255 IDKKLKEY
-263 QEERH
+263 QEDSH
-268 ENNTNS
+268 ENNPNS
-274 NNNENIIDY
+274 NNNENMIDY
-283 SNANVQQTNNYNE
+283 SKANVQQTNNYNE

-318 NDKTGQQETVNQM
+318 NDKTGQQETDNQM

-444 FALAVSILIS
+444 FALAVSVIIS
-454 LLICIVTSSYTI
+454 LAICVVTSSYTI

-562 ALIIQLTKLSFF
+562 ALIIKLTKISFF

-579 EFNSRSFRQS
+579 EFNSKSWRQS
-589 KYDNDQ
+589 KYDDDQ

>member
-16 VIAITAIVLSLVYLF
+16 VIAIVAIVLSLVYLF
-31 CRINRK
+31 CRVNRK
-37 KVSCFIFVLCFL
+37 KISLFIFALCSL

-123 IIFEFIQPLVL
+123 IIYEFIQPLVL

-247 HMKETYQK
+247 HMKDTYQK
-255 IDEKIKEY
+255 IDKKLKEY
-263 QEERH
+263 QEDSH
-268 ENNTNS
+268 ENNPNS
-274 NNNENIIDY
+274 NNNENMIDY
-283 SNANVQQTNNYNE
+283 SKANVQQTNNYNE

-318 NDKTGQQETVNQM
+318 NDKTGQQETDNQM

-444 FALAVSILIS
+444 FALAVSVIIS
-454 LLICIVTSSYTI
+454 LAICVVTSSYTI

-562 ALIIQLTKLSFF
+562 ALIIKLTKISFF

-579 EFNSRSFRQS
+579 EFNSKSWRQS
-589 KYDNDQ
+589 KYDDDQ

>member
-1 MSDIYSVGERVVIYI
+1 MSDVYSVGERVVIYI
-16 VIAITAIVLSLVYLF
+16 VIAIVAIVLSLVYLF
-31 CRINRK
+31 CRVNRK
-37 KVSCFIFVLCFL
+37 KISLFIFALCSL

-123 IIFEFIQPLVL
+123 IIYEFIQPLVL

-247 HMKETYQK
+247 HMKEIYQK

-263 QEERH
+263 QEDSH
-268 ENNTNS
+268 ENNPNS
-274 NNNENIIDY
+274 NNNENMIDY
-283 SNANVQQTNNYNE
+283 SKANVQQTNNYNE

-398 ICCCNVILFITF
+398 ICCYNVILFITF

-444 FALAVSILIS
+444 FALAVSVIIS
-454 LLICIVTSSYTI
+454 LAICVVTSSYTI

-537 DYTLKNGITIYMII
+537 DYTIKNGITIYMII

-562 ALIIQLTKLSFF
+562 ALIIKLTKISFF

-579 EFNSRSFRQS
+579 EFNSKSWRQS
-589 KYDNDQ
+589 KYDDDQ

>member
-1 MSDIYSVGERVVIYI
+1 MSDVYSVGERVVIYI
-16 VIAITAIVLSLVYLF
+16 VIAIVAIVLSLVYLF
-31 CRINRK
+31 CRVNRK
-37 KVSCFIFVLCFL
+37 KISLFIFALCSL

-123 IIFEFIQPLVL
+123 IIYEFIQPLVL

-149 KYRKHFGL
+149 KYREHFGL

-247 HMKETYQK
+247 HMKDTYQK
-255 IDEKIKEY
+255 IDKKLKEY
-263 QEERH
+263 QEDSH
-268 ENNTNS
+268 ENNPNS
-274 NNNENIIDY
+274 NNNENMIDY
-283 SNANVQQTNNYNE
+283 SKANVQQTNNYNE

-318 NDKTGQQETVNQM
+318 NDKTGQQETDNQM

-398 ICCCNVILFITF
+398 ICCYNVILFITF

-444 FALAVSILIS
+444 FALAVSVIIS
-454 LLICIVTSSYTI
+454 LAICVVTSSYTI

-562 ALIIQLTKLSFF
+562 ALIIKLTKISFF

-579 EFNSRSFRQS
+579 EFNSKSWRQS

>member
-1 MSDIYSVGERVVIYI
+1 MSDVYSVGERVVIYI
-16 VIAITAIVLSLVYLF
+16 VIAIVAIVLSLVYLF
-31 CRINRK
+31 CRVNRK
-37 KVSCFIFVLCFL
+37 KISLFIFALCSL

-123 IIFEFIQPLVL
+123 IIYEFIQPLVL

-247 HMKETYQK
+247 HMKDTYQK

-263 QEERH
+263 QEESH
-268 ENNTNS
+268 ENNPNS
-274 NNNENIIDY
+274 NNNENMIDY
-283 SNANVQQTNNYNE
+283 SKANVQQTNNYNE

-318 NDKTGQQETVNQM
+318 NDKTGQQETDNQM

-398 ICCCNVILFITF
+398 ICCYNVILFITF

-444 FALAVSILIS
+444 FALAVSVIIS
-454 LLICIVTSSYTI
+454 LAICVVTSSYTI

-477 ISGDYLYDKKIND
+477 ISGDYLYDKMIND

-562 ALIIQLTKLSFF
+562 ALIIKLTKISFF

-579 EFNSRSFRQS
+579 EFNSKSWRQS
-589 KYDNDQ
+589 KYDDDQ

>member
-1 MSDIYSVGERVVIYI
+1 MSDVYSVGERVVIYI
-16 VIAITAIVLSLVYLF
+16 VIAIVAIVLSLVYLF
-31 CRINRK
+31 CRVNRK
-37 KVSCFIFVLCFL
+37 KISLFIFALCSL

-123 IIFEFIQPLVL
+123 IIYEFIQPLVL

-247 HMKETYQK
+247 HMKDTYQK
-255 IDEKIKEY
+255 IDKKLKEY
-263 QEERH
+263 QEDSH
-268 ENNTNS
+268 ENNPNS
-274 NNNENIIDY
+274 NNNENMIDY
-283 SNANVQQTNNYNE
+283 SKANVQQTNNYNE

-318 NDKTGQQETVNQM
+318 NDKTDQQETINQM

-398 ICCCNVILFITF
+398 ICCYNVILFITF

-444 FALAVSILIS
+444 FALAVSVIIS
-454 LLICIVTSSYTI
+454 LAICVVTSSYTI

-477 ISGDYLYDKKIND
+477 ISGDYLYDKMIND

-562 ALIIQLTKLSFF
+562 ALIIKLTKISFF

-579 EFNSRSFRQS
+579 EFNSKSWRQS
-589 KYDNDQ
+589 KYDDDQ